1 MKRFFNSPW
10 PLVVVMTIG
19 TAVALATSISFIA
32 ENETVKDEIVKNK
45 SDPQV
50 DATPSAQLSG
60 EKRQP

>member
-1 MKRFFNSPW
+1 
-10 PLVVVMTIG
+10 MTIG